1 MAVVKLSYSSVM
13 LYQCFFVVFGI
24 AERQLPKSC
33 EENDLMNKRTL
44 RRLISAFAA
53 LVIGLS
59 VLTGCGTK
67 TAENVEKQEDAQTI
81 QVYLWTNN
89 LYETYAPYIQSQL
102 PDVNIEF
109 IVGNNDLD
117 FYKFLQENGGL
128 PDIITCCRF
137 SLHDAAPLKD
147 SLMNLALTNEA
158 GAVYN
163 TYLNSFKNEDGSV
176 NWLPVCADAH
186 GFVVN
191 RSLFEQ
197 YGIPL
202 PTDYESFV
210 SACQAFEKVGI
221 RGFTADYTYDYTCME
236 TLQGLSAA
244 ELTTTDGRKW
254 RTAYSDP
261 ASTARVGLDDTVW
274 PGAFERMAQFIQDT
288 HLTADDLA
296 LNYDDVTGM
305 FRNGEAAMY
314 FGSSAGVK
322 MFQDEGIDT
331 IFLPFFSQ
339 NGEKWIMTTPYFQIA
354 LNRDLEQDNARRE
367 KAMKV
372 LNVMLSEEAQSRI
385 VADGQDLL
393 SYSQNVP
400 LRLTE
405 YMKDVRDV
413 VEENHMYIRIASND
427 FFAVSKDVVSKM
439 IAGEYTAQ
447 QAYRAFNAQLLAEE
461 TPADDEIVLTSGKSY
476 SNVFHANGGSASFS
490 VMANTLRGVYGTDV
504 LLATANS
511 FTGSVLQADYNKK
524 MAVSMIM
531 PNGLMSRQRTMT
543 GAELKETVRAFV
555 EGCEGGFV
563 PFNRGSLPVVSGIAV
578 EVKEAG
584 GSYTLTG
591 ITRNGQPLRDDD
603 TVTVTCLAAEN
614 QMEALL
620 ASESGRSLDGDTW
633 VKNRWRDHLSGGGA
647 ALAEPENYM
656 TLR

>member
-1 MAVVKLSYSSVM
+1 MS
-13 LYQCFFVVFGI
+13 
-24 AERQLPKSC
+24 
-33 EENDLMNKRTL
+33 KRTL
-44 RRLISAFAA
+44 HRLISAFAA

-202 PTDYESFV
+202 PTDYASFAA
-210 SACQAFEKVGI
+210 ACQAFEKVGI

-288 HLTADDLA
+288 HLTADDLE
-296 LNYDDVTGM
+296 NTYDDVTGM

-322 MFQDEGIDT
+322 VFQDEGIDT
-331 IFLPFFSQ
+331 TFLPFFSQ
-339 NGEKWIMTTPYFQIA
+339 NGEKWIMTTPYFQVA
-354 LNRDLEQDNARRE
+354 LNRDLEQDTARRE

-385 VADGQDLL
+385 VADGQDVL

-524 MAVSMIM
+524 MAASMIM

-578 EVKEAG
+578 EVKEAS

-591 ITRNGQPLRDDD
+591 ITRNGQPLKDDD
-603 TVTVTCLAAEN
+603 TVTVTCLAAEK

-620 ASESGRSLDGDTW
+620 ASESGTSLDGDTW
-633 VKNRWRDHLSGGGA
+633 VKNRWRDHVSGGGA